1 MIIDTIRRK
10 NKFIEPK
17 YHVAQND
24 NCFNQIFHELNST
37 HHKSNIGNITLWPLC
52 ARLLYL
58 L

>member
-1 MIIDTIRRK
+1 MIIDTIFR
-10 NKFIEPK
+10 NSYIEPK
-17 YHVAQND
+17 YHIAQND

-37 HHKSNIGNITLWPLC
+37 HHKSNMGNITLWPLC